1 MRNALAILLLLVCA
15 GNLQAQ
21 SIERASMD
29 AAVAMTQSFG
39 PDAGDRPDIIIDFTG
54 TLRLGGGW
62 VAYAR
67 PWFRRAS
74 TAPYDFAK
82 TLYQGAVQHEHRG
95 SRLSTRLDLG
105 YILSP
110 IGIGM
115 MDMRP
120 DTNPVTSPHLSYLV
134 PMPSFDLGAPGSMP
148 IASSYPLGA
157 VLTAS
162 TTHWDGRAGL
172 MASPPNRMYVLGA
185 ATPNPKARP
194 FAVVG
199 GGFTPRTGLRFG
211 AAYAQ
216 GDYATA
222 EEMPRSGD
230 GRQLKMASV
239 EGDFAFGYTKIT
251 GEITRDSLETATG
264 TAHATQWFIQGSQ
277 TLAPRWVLGLR
288 HEGGNAPPSPFLGPK
303 PTLRLSEVAVSY
315 RLTPDFTIRNGISA
329 RKTYYEQELDPQ
341 YAVMLIWAKRY

>member
-1 MRNALAILLLLVCA
+1 VRSALLIFLLAA
-15 GNLQAQ
+15 GAASLEAQ

-29 AAVAMTQSFG
+29 AAVAVTQSFG

-74 TAPYDFAK
+74 TAPYSFAK

-95 SRLSTRLDLG
+95 ARLSTRLDLG

-134 PMPSFDLGAPGSMP
+134 PMPAFDPGAPGSMP

-172 MASPPNRMYVLGA
+172 MAAPPNRMYVLGA
-185 ATPNPKARP
+185 SAPNPKARP

-199 GGFTPRTGLRFG
+199 GGFTPWTGLRVG
-211 AAYAQ
+211 AAYAR
-216 GDYATA
+216 GAYATA
-222 EEMPRSGD
+222 EEMPRTPN
-230 GRQLKMASV
+230 GRQLNMASV

-251 GEITRDSLETATG
+251 GEITRDSIETATNR
-264 TAHATQWFIQGSQ
+264 AQATQWFIQGSQ
-277 TLAPRWVLGLR
+277 TLTPRWVLGLR
-288 HEGGNAPPSPFLGPK
+288 HEGGNAPPSFLGPK
-303 PTLRLSEVAVSY
+303 PTLRLSEVAASY
-315 RLTPDFTIRNGISA
+315 RLTPDVTIRNGLSA
-329 RKTYYEQELDPQ
+329 RKTYFEQGLDPQ
-341 YAVMLIWAKRY
+341 FAVMLIWARRY